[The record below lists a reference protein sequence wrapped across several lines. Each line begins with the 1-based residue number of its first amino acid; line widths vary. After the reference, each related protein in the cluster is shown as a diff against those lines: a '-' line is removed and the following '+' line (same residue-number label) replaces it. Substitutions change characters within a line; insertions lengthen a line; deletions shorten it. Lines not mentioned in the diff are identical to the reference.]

1 MGEPLASVVIPVFNI
16 EVHLRQCLDS
26 VLGQTLQD
34 IEIICVDDGSTDQSA
49 VILREYAERDARV
62 QVITQA
68 NAGPGVA
75 RNTGMAAAKGE
86 HLIFLDS
93 DDWFEPDFLEKMVK
107 KAQSSHADVTICRA
121 VEFDTN
127 TGRELPS
134 EWMLKTQYLPH
145 TLAFSPGEVSEHLF
159 QFTYGMP
166 WDKLY
171 RTDYIKET
179 GLVYP
184 ALRNSEDLAFV
195 FPSLFLAQRLTILDR
210 VMIHHRVNRSAS
222 VSNSRTTQP
231 EAPYEAF
238 QIVKSCL
245 ERRGLTECYQHSFLN
260 WAMEFLIW
268 HVANMGDKDIQRQY
282 FNTLRE
288 KWLPELKFGAY
299 PASYYENKFTYCKY
313 LLVRYTPF
321 VCFRCLVQ
329 AYKKIKYYRG
339 RLLWKKKT

>member
-1 MGEPLASVVIPVFNI
+1 MASVVIPGFNI

-86 HLIFLDS
+86 YLIFLDS

-107 KAQSSHADVTICRA
+107 KAQSLHADVTICRA

-134 EWMLKTQYLPH
+134 EWMLKRQYLPRDVFTPH
-145 TLAFSPGEVSEHLF
+145 EIAEHIF
-159 QFTYGMP
+159 QFTYGWP

-171 RTDYIKET
+171 RMSFIKERN
-179 GLVYP
+179 LKYP
-184 ALRNSEDLAFV
+184 ALPNSEDLVFV
-195 FPSLFLAQRLTILDR
+195 FQSLVLAKEIAVADEVL
-210 VMIHHRVNRSAS
+210 VHHRVNRKES
-222 VSNSRTTQP
+222 VSNSRHMDP
-231 EAPYEAF
+231 EAPYPAAGP
-238 QIVKSCL
+238 
-245 ERRGLTECYQHSFLN
+245 ERSTPSQRI
-260 WAMEFLIW
+260 WAM
-268 HVANMGDKDIQRQY
+268 V
-282 FNTLRE
+282 
-288 KWLPELKFGAY
+288 
-299 PASYYENKFTYCKY
+299 
-313 LLVRYTPF
+313 
-321 VCFRCLVQ
+321 
-329 AYKKIKYYRG
+329 
-339 RLLWKKKT
+339 KTNSLGLGGS

>member
-1 MGEPLASVVIPVFNI
+1 MDERPLISVVVPVFNI
-16 EVHLRQCLDS
+16 EAHLRQCLDS

-34 IEIICVDDGSTDQSA
+34 IEVICVDDGSTDQSP
-49 VILREYAERDARV
+49 VILKKYAEKDARV
-62 QVITQA
+62 QIITQI

-86 HLIFLDS
+86 YMIFLDS
-93 DDWFEPDFLEKMVK
+93 DDWFEPDFLEKMVT
-107 KAQSSHADVTICRA
+107 KAQASEADVTICRA
-121 VEFDTN
+121 DEFDDI
-127 TGRELPS
+127 TGEVLDGR
-134 EWMLKTQYLPH
+134 WMLKTQYLPH
-145 TLAFSPGEVSEHLF
+145 ITTFAPEEVSGHLF

-210 VMIHHRVNRSAS
+210 VMIHHRINRSAS

-231 EAPYEAF
+231 EAPYEAV
-238 QIVKSCL
+238 QIVKNCL
-245 ERRGLTECYQHSFLN
+245 ERHGLIERYQHSFLN

-268 HVANMGDKDIQRQY
+268 HVVNMEDKDIQRQY
-282 FNTLRE
+282 FQTLRE
-288 KWLPELKFGAY
+288 KWLPEIKFDSC
-299 PASYYENKFTYCKY
+299 PASCYENRFTYCKY
-313 LLVRYTPF
+313 LLVRYAPF
-321 VCFRCLVQ
+321 SVFSRVVSGYHKLKEQ
-329 AYKKIKYYRG
+329 LFPIGQK
-339 RLLWKKKT
+339 